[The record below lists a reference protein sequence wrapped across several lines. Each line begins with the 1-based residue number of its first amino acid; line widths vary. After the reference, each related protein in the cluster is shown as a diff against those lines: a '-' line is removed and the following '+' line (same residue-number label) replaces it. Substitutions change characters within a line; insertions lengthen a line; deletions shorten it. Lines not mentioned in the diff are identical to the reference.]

1 MDDIAHDIAQRQAD
15 FEHNEYLVHARKPP
29 VHIEVHVLREII
41 GADGAPT
48 PHFHKPY
55 YTTLTHLQGKEDP
68 DALFTLLRRCLPFEE
83 WEYVDESTTDFD
95 PYLYLLKPGEGTEAE
110 EIESWHFHD
119 YLERLYVMQ
128 EDSDLTIAY
137 SDDSDAEVSEGSEG
151 SEPVQGI
158 RDDLRELQMG
168 MFRQFWN
175 PKQIY
180 KWWFVLKART

>member
-1 MDDIAHDIAQRQAD
+1 MDEEDGVAGRHAVI
-15 FEHNEYLVHARKPP
+15 EHNEYLVHAKKHP
-29 VHIEVHVLREII
+29 VQIEVHVLREII

-48 PHFHKPY
+48 PHFQKPY
-55 YTTLTHLQGKEDP
+55 HTTLTHLQAKEDP
-68 DALFTLLRRCLPFEE
+68 DALFTLLRRCLTFQE
-83 WEYVDESTTDFD
+83 WDYIDNCTTDFD

-110 EIESWHFHD
+110 EIEAWQFHN
-119 YLERLYVMQ
+119 YLERLYVTR
-128 EDSDLTIAY
+128 EDSDSEY
-137 SDDSDAEVSEGSEG
+137 SESARD
-151 SEPVQGI
+151 I